1 MKNIYINTNI
11 KMNKKNILVKIST
24 TNNNNSKNKNEI
36 EIEMGMEI
44 SQYIDSSRI

>member
-1 MKNIYINTNI
+1 MKKIYINTNI

-36 EIEMGMEI
+36 EIETRMEI

>member
-36 EIEMGMEI
+36 EIETRMEI
-44 SQYIDSSRI
+44 SQYIDSGRI

>member
-1 MKNIYINTNI
+1 
-11 KMNKKNILVKIST
+11 MNKKNILVKIST

-36 EIEMGMEI
+36 EIETRMEI